1 MKRGEQMLRPENYL
15 KVIEKL
21 NEEILESDKLFE
33 NEGICFTYGSS
44 GYVDWICFLEHTLFN
59 SEMDEVY
66 SEEHLENF
74 IRGQMNILVT
84 ALNKWNNYASN

>member
-1 MKRGEQMLRPENYL
+1 MLRPENYL

-21 NEEILESDKLFE
+21 NEEMSESDKLFE

-66 SEEHLENF
+66 SEEHLENW
-74 IRGQMNILVT
+74 IRGQMNILIT
-84 ALNKWNNYASN
+84 ALNKWNTTAN